1 MKKVNNLNILRE
13 FPLPTPREILAEMP
27 LTTEITE
34 HIFDARS
41 TAEAILQRKDKRI
54 MVICGPCSI
63 DSLPAALEYAM
74 HLKRLQEKVAD
85 KMYVIMRA
93 YFEKPRTTVGWKGLV
108 YDPDLDQ
115 SYNIEKGLRMARKL
129 LIQLAEMGLPA
140 ATEFLEPII
149 PQYFADL
156 ITWASIGARTSES
169 QTHRQLASG
178 LSMPIGFK
186 NSTDGQIPV
195 AIDAI
200 RTACARHSFLGVIND
215 GRTGIFSTRGNPNGH
230 VVLRGGVHAPNY
242 TSEYIAFTKE
252 LMRRQKLNVQSIV
265 IDCSHA
271 NSLKNPANQPKVL
284 NDIVSQI
291 NSGET
296 AISGVML
303 ESYIKQGRQDI
314 NADHGKMIPGLSLT
328 DACLGWQETE
338 KTIMDA
344 YNTLKF

>member
-1 MKKVNNLNILRE
+1 
-13 FPLPTPREILAEMP
+13 
-27 LTTEITE
+27 
-34 HIFDARS
+34 
-41 TAEAILQRKDKRI
+41 
-54 MVICGPCSI
+54 
-63 DSLPAALEYAM
+63 
-74 HLKRLQEKVAD
+74 
-85 KMYVIMRA
+85 
-93 YFEKPRTTVGWKGLV
+93 
-108 YDPDLDQ
+108 
-115 SYNIEKGLRMARKL
+115 MARKL

-344 YNTLKF
+344 YNALKF

>member
-314 NADHGKMIPGLSLT
+314 NADHGQMIPGLSLT

-344 YNTLKF
+344 YNALKF